1 MAEQHQSP
9 SRQMDRG
16 VVQPRLTE
24 VPSNQRTRASHGQ
37 TSVALSLGALGVVF
51 GDIGTSPLYALKAC
65 FGPEYGLV
73 PTPVNVAGLI
83 SLIVWALMLVV
94 SVKYVAF
101 IMRADNHG
109 EGGIFALLALI
120 LPVTGRDRPTRAA
133 GALIAL
139 GLIGAALLY
148 GDGVITPAISVLSA
162 VEGINVA
169 TPALARFV
177 VPAAVLILFLLFA
190 AQRFGTTRIGRIFGP
205 LMFLWFVTIALL
217 GSVEV
222 VRSPGIMAALNPFA
236 GVRFVHSHGVHALFV
251 LGAVVLAVTG
261 AEALY
266 ADMGHFGKRP
276 IRLSWFWIVFPALVL
291 NYLGQGALLLRT
303 PQAVANPFFLLAPA
317 WLLLPLVL
325 LSTLATIVA
334 SQALIS
340 GAFSLTQQAMQLG
353 FAPRMRILHTSA
365 DAEGQIYI
373 PLVNSTLM
381 VACLVLVIMF
391 RSSDRLAAAYGI
403 AVTGTMAVTSVL
415 FYAVA
420 RTRWGWSAM
429 QAGLLTTFFLL
440 IDLTFFGTNLLK
452 VVQGGWVPLAL
463 AAVVYMLMSTWRS
476 GHDCLIAV
484 RRRSSLPL
492 ETVFRMLDEGRV
504 VRVPGGAVFFTVH
517 ADGAPAVLLRQI
529 RHMKAL
535 QEVVILLG
543 VMTAGEPE
551 VPVRERVSVEV
562 LSHGFVRATAHI
574 GFMQTLDVVEII
586 TAIRS
591 FVALPPDDL
600 VYYASRDHVRPTGA
614 GGMAHWRKQLFVF
627 MARNAGSAL
636 DFFRVPADSAIEL
649 GIEVDV

>member
-1 MAEQHQSP
+1 VA
-9 SRQMDRG
+9 
-16 VVQPRLTE
+16 
-24 VPSNQRTRASHGQ
+24 SNERTRLSHGP
-37 TSVALSLGALGVVF
+37 TSAELSLGALGVVF

-73 PTPVNVAGLI
+73 PTPMNVVGLI
-83 SLIVWALMLVV
+83 SLIVWTLILVV

-101 IMRADNHG
+101 IMRADNRG

-120 LPVTGRDRPTRAA
+120 LPITQREPPTRRV

-162 VEGINVA
+162 VEGVNVA

-177 VPAAVLILFLLFA
+177 VPAALLILLLLFA
-190 AQRFGTTRIGRIFGP
+190 AQRFGTSRIGRIFGP
-205 LMFLWFVTIALL
+205 LMLLWFATIALL
-217 GSVEV
+217 GSIEV
-222 VRSPGIMAALNPFA
+222 LSTPGIIEALNPIA
-236 GVRFVHSHGVHALFV
+236 GVRFVHTHGIHALFV

-276 IRLSWFWIVFPALVL
+276 IRVAWFWIVFPALVL

-303 PQAVANPFFLLAPA
+303 PQAVANPFFLLAPV

-353 FAPRMRILHTSA
+353 YAPRMRILHTSA
-365 DAEGQIYI
+365 SAEGQIYI
-373 PLVNSTLM
+373 PFVNTTLM
-381 VACLVLVIMF
+381 VLCLLLVIMF

-420 RTRWGWSAM
+420 RSRWGWSAM
-429 QAGLLTTFFLL
+429 QAGLLTTLFLT

-452 VVQGGWVPLAL
+452 VVQGGWVPLAI
-463 AAVVYMLMSTWRS
+463 AAGVYLLMSTWRA
-476 GHDCLIAV
+476 GHDCLMAV

-492 ETVFRMLDEGRV
+492 KTVFRTLDEGRV
-504 VRVPGGAVFFTVH
+504 VRVPGGAVFFTGH

-529 RHMKAL
+529 QHMKAL
-535 QEVVILLG
+535 QQVVILLG

-551 VPVRERVSVEV
+551 VPVKDRVSVEV
-562 LSHGFVRATAHI
+562 LSHGFVRATAHV
-574 GFMQTLDVVEII
+574 GFMQTLDVLEVI

-591 FVALPPDDL
+591 FVALSRDDL
-600 VYYASRDHVRPTGA
+600 VYYASRDHVRASGE
-614 GGMAHWRKQLFVF
+614 GGMAHWRKQLFLF

-649 GIEVDV
+649 GIEVEL

>member
-1 MAEQHQSP
+1 MN
-9 SRQMDRG
+9 
-16 VVQPRLTE
+16 VV
-24 VPSNQRTRASHGQ
+24 
-37 TSVALSLGALGVVF
+37 
-51 GDIGTSPLYALKAC
+51 
-65 FGPEYGLV
+65 
-73 PTPVNVAGLI
+73 GLI
-83 SLIVWALMLVV
+83 SLIVWTLILVV

-120 LPVTGRDRPTRAA
+120 LPITERERPTGRV

-162 VEGINVA
+162 VEGVNVV

-177 VPAAVLILFLLFA
+177 VPATLLILLVLFA

-205 LMFLWFVTIALL
+205 LMFFWFATIGLL
-217 GSVEV
+217 GGIEV
-222 VRSPGIMAALNPFA
+222 VRTPGIMEALDPLA
-236 GVRFVHSHGVHALFV
+236 GVRFVHAHGVHALFV

-276 IRLSWFWIVFPALVL
+276 IRLAWFWIVFPALVL

-303 PQAVANPFFLLAPA
+303 PQAVANPFFLLAPV

-365 DAEGQIYI
+365 KTEGQIYI
-373 PLVNSTLM
+373 PFVNSTLM
-381 VACLVLVIMF
+381 VLCLLLVIVF
-391 RSSDRLAAAYGI
+391 RSSDHLAAAYGI
-403 AVTGTMAVTSVL
+403 AVTGTMACTSVL

-429 QAGLLTTFFLL
+429 QAGLLTTLFLL
-440 IDLTFFGTNLLK
+440 IDLTFFGANLLK
-452 VVQGGWVPLAL
+452 LVQGGWVPLAI
-463 AAVVYMLMSTWRS
+463 AAVVYLLMSTWRT

-492 ETVFRMLDEGRV
+492 ETVFRTLDEGGV
-504 VRVPGGAVFFTVH
+504 VRVPGGAVFFTAH
-517 ADGAPAVLLRQI
+517 AEGAPAVLLRQI
-529 RHMKAL
+529 QHMKAL

-543 VMTAGEPE
+543 VMTEGKPE
-551 VPVRERVSVEV
+551 VPAQECVSVEV

-574 GFMQTLDVVEII
+574 GFMQTLKVVEII
-586 TAIRS
+586 AAIRS
-591 FVALPPDDL
+591 FVAFPDDL
-600 VYYASRDHVRPTGA
+600 VYYASRDHVRATGE
-614 GGMAHWRKQLFVF
+614 GGMAHWRKQLFLV
-627 MARNAGSAL
+627 MARNAGSVL

-649 GIEVDV
+649 GIEVEL

>member
-1 MAEQHQSP
+1 MINDVASKERRTLSA
-9 SRQMDRG
+9 
-16 VVQPRLTE
+16 
-24 VPSNQRTRASHGQ
+24 NQTWA
-37 TSVALSLGALGVVF
+37 VLSLGALGVVF

-65 FGPEYGLV
+65 FGPEYGLA
-73 PTPVNVAGLI
+73 PTPTNVAGLI
-83 SLIVWALMLVV
+83 SLIIWTLIMVV

-101 IMRADNHG
+101 IMQADNHG

-120 LPVTGRDRPTRAA
+120 LPITEREPRTHRV
-133 GALIAL
+133 GALIAF

-162 VEGINVA
+162 VEGVNVA

-177 VPAAVLILFLLFA
+177 VPAALVILLLLFA
-190 AQRFGTTRIGRIFGP
+190 AQRFGTSRIGRIFGP
-205 LMFLWFVTIALL
+205 LMLLWFATIALL
-217 GSVEV
+217 GSLEV
-222 VRSPGIMAALNPFA
+222 VRTPRIFEALNPIA
-236 GVRFVHSHGVHALFV
+236 GVRFIHTHGIHALFV

-276 IRLSWFWIVFPALVL
+276 IRLAWFWIVFPALVL

-303 PQAVANPFFLLAPA
+303 PQAVASPFFLLAPV

-353 FAPRMRILHTSA
+353 YAPRMRVLHTSA
-365 DAEGQIYI
+365 SAEGQIYI
-373 PLVNSTLM
+373 PFVNTALM
-381 VACLVLVIMF
+381 VLCLLLVILF
-391 RSSDRLAAAYGI
+391 GSSDRLAAAYGI

-420 RTRWGWSAM
+420 RGRWGWSAM
-429 QAGLLTTFFLL
+429 QAGLLTTLFLT

-452 VVQGGWVPLAL
+452 VVQGGWVPLAI
-463 AAVVYMLMSTWRS
+463 AAGVYLLMSTWRS
-476 GHDCLIAV
+476 GHDRLIAV

-492 ETVFRMLDEGRV
+492 ETVFRSLDEGRV
-504 VRVPGGAVFFTVH
+504 SRVPGGAVFFTGH
-517 ADGAPAVLLRQI
+517 GEGAPAVLLRQI
-529 RHMKAL
+529 QHMKAL
-535 QEVVILLG
+535 QQVVILLG

-551 VPVRERVSVEV
+551 VPVKDRVSVEV

-574 GFMQTLDVVEII
+574 GFMQTLDVLEVI
-586 TAIRS
+586 TVIRS
-591 FVALPPDDL
+591 FVTLPPEDL
-600 VYYASRDHVRPTGA
+600 VYFASRDHVQASGY
-614 GGMAHWRKQLFVF
+614 GGMAHWRKQLFLF

-649 GIEVDV
+649 GIEVEL

>member
-1 MAEQHQSP
+1 MAVNEGTKL
-9 SRQMDRG
+9 SR
-16 VVQPRLTE
+16 
-24 VPSNQRTRASHGQ
+24 GQ
-37 TSVALSLGALGVVF
+37 TSLALSLGALGVVF

-65 FGPEYGLV
+65 FGSEYGLV
-73 PTPVNVAGLI
+73 PTPVNVVGLI
-83 SLIVWALMLVV
+83 SLIVWTLILVV
-94 SVKYVAF
+94 GVKYVAF

-120 LPVTGRDRPTRAA
+120 LPATERDRLTPRV

-169 TPALARFV
+169 TPALSRFV
-177 VPAAVLILFLLFA
+177 VPAALLILFLLFM

-205 LMFLWFVTIALL
+205 LMVIWFMTIALL
-217 GSVEV
+217 GGIEV
-222 VRSPGIMAALNPFA
+222 IRVPGIMAALEPFA
-236 GVRFVHSHGVHALFV
+236 GVRFIHAHGLYGIFV

-276 IRLSWFWIVFPALVL
+276 IRLAWFWIVFPALVL
-291 NYLGQGALLLRT
+291 SYLGQGALLLRT
-303 PQAVANPFFLLAPA
+303 PQAAANPFFLLAPV
-317 WLLLPLVL
+317 WLLLPLLL

-365 DAEGQIYI
+365 KTEGQIYI
-373 PLVNSTLM
+373 PFVNSTLM
-381 VACLVLVIMF
+381 VACLLVVILF

-415 FYAVA
+415 FYAVSRA
-420 RTRWGWSAM
+420 RWGWSAM
-429 QAGLLTTFFLL
+429 RAGLLTALFLL
-440 IDLTFFGTNLLK
+440 IDLTFFGANLLK
-452 VVQGGWVPLAL
+452 LVQGGWVPLAI
-463 AAVVYMLMSTWRS
+463 AAVVYLLMSTWRT
-476 GHDCLIAV
+476 GHECLVAL
-484 RRRSSLPL
+484 RRRSSPPL
-492 ETVFRMLDEGRV
+492 ETVFRTLDERRV
-504 VRVPGGAVFFTVH
+504 VRVPGGAVFFTAH
-517 ADGAPAVLLRQI
+517 AEGAPPLLLSQI
-529 RHMKAL
+529 QHMKAL

-543 VMTAGEPE
+543 VMTADKPE
-551 VPVRERVSVEV
+551 VPAQECVSVET

-574 GFMQTLDVVEII
+574 GFMQTLDVLEII
-586 TAIRS
+586 NAIRLL
-591 FVALPPDDL
+591 VALPPDDL
-600 VYYASRDHVRPTGA
+600 VYFASRDHVQPTAA

-627 MARNAGSAL
+627 MARNAGSVL

-649 GIEVDV
+649 GIEVEL